1 MTPFSTKVFIIF
13 LIVLGFSIMINILA
27 SDIIL
32 KRCDITCLTSKL
44 VDRFSDKEIE
54 KIYEPPQIPTI
65 YKKNMLS
72 LSFEKHVKTKED
84 FKPWK
89 EKALSVLDGIINM
102 HNVTVG
108 KVKKI
113 DSVEKENYTINKFTM
128 EAMDGDIII
137 FYELLPNELK
147 FKIPAVFLIPGT
159 GNQGAK
165 DLINI
170 PSNLSKYYYQS
181 SIGMHIA
188 NEGYAVYVIEN
199 RGWGE
204 RSIDVGN
211 ACYSYDTYGKD
222 VLCSGRILENALR
235 SLGYNINEF
244 YYSDSNQ
251 VLKYIYALNYI
262 DNKRVAIGGL
272 SLGAGVAKHVS
283 IGNPQIN
290 ATIIA
295 SGTGNF
301 HETFS
306 LGTGGPLK
314 YFDNYDTDA
323 LIAPRPL
330 YISFGLKE
338 TGMFNFESRNNFTAN
353 FLNNV
358 YDMFDARDNFYYIV
372 HEGAHEYH
380 IPSVLHFLN
389 QTIGKNSD
397 NQK

>member
-1 MTPFSTKVFIIF
+1 MTSFSTKIFIIF
-13 LIVLGFSIMINILA
+13 LLVLGSSIMINILA
-27 SDIIL
+27 SDFIL
-32 KRCDITCLTSKL
+32 KRCDITCLMSKL
-44 VDRFSDKEIE
+44 VDRFSDKEI

-89 EKALSVLDGIINM
+89 EKALSVLDGLTNM
-102 HNVTVG
+102 QNVTVG
-108 KVKKI
+108 TVKKI

-128 EAMDGDIII
+128 EAMDGDMII

-170 PSNLSKYYYQS
+170 PSNLSKYYYHS

-199 RGWGE
+199 RGWSE

-211 ACYSYDTYGKD
+211 ACYPYDNYGKD
-222 VLCSGRILENALR
+222 VLCSGRILANALR

-244 YYSDSNQ
+244 YISDSNQ
-251 VLKYIYALNYI
+251 VLKYIYTLNYI
-262 DNKRVAIGGL
+262 DHKRVAIGGL
-272 SLGAGVAKHVS
+272 SLGAGIAKQVS
-283 IGNPQIN
+283 IGNPEIN
-290 ATIIA
+290 ATILA

-306 LGTGGPLK
+306 LGNGGPLK
-314 YFDNYDTDA
+314 YFDNYDADA

-338 TGMFNFESRNNFTAN
+338 VGMFNFESKNNFTAN